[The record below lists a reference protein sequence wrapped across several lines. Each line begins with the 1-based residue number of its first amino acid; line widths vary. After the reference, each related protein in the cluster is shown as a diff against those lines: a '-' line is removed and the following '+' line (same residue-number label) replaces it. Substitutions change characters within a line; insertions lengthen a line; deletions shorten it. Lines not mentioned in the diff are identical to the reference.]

1 MIDLGKH
8 ALPVLASYGVT
19 IILVAALIA
28 ASWARA
34 VRTRRRLE
42 RVERRIRERRDAA

>member
-1 MIDLGKH
+1 MIDLGKY

-19 IILVAALIA
+19 ILLVAALVG
-28 ASWARA
+28 ASWLRA
-34 VRTRRRLE
+34 VRMRRRLE